1 MVCSTD
7 TFFEGQERSESS
19 ANPHLLRSLRGQ
31 TLELRDV
38 GVLVEVLADGMRLG
52 LEPGDA
58 QVLAR
63 YERWRSL
70 DATTVMATTDAIVRL
85 FGLPG
90 RAASAVRRL
99 GMAGVQR
106 SGWLKKFFMDEAR
119 GMSGDLPM
127 LLRA

>member
-1 MVCSTD
+1 
-7 TFFEGQERSESS
+7 
-19 ANPHLLRSLRGQ
+19 
-31 TLELRDV
+31 
-38 GVLVEVLADGMRLG
+38 LADGMRLG
-52 LEPGDA
+52 LDPGDA

-70 DATTVMATTDAIVRL
+70 DNFTVMATTDAIVRL

-90 RAASAVRRL
+90 KLPSAARRL
-99 GMAGVQR
+99 GMAAVQR
-106 SGWLKKFFMDEAR
+106 TPLLKKFFMDEAR